1 MCQRVNRF
9 FTSSFENEAGRIGCT
24 KYYLL
29 KVGTKDYK
37 VIVDERN
44 FFNQPVR
51 NDTRTYENMKILSV
65 K

>member
-1 MCQRVNRF
+1 M
-9 FTSSFENEAGRIGCT
+9 SSFENEAGRIGCT